1 MRHYLDLQSYL
12 CPLPLL
18 MTKKALSQ
26 LKAGEELIVL
36 LNEQSSLRDFELL
49 CYTMG
54 ITLERGEQANQL
66 KMRR

>member
-36 LNEQSSLRDFELL
+36 LNEQSSQRDFELL

-54 ITLERGEQANQL
+54 ITFERGGQANQL

>member
-1 MRHYLDLQSYL
+1 MRHYLDLHSYL

-54 ITLERGEQANQL
+54 ITLESGEQANQL